1 MSPRNTHKPGIPDE
15 FTDAARGIRIQKAL
29 ADAGIAS
36 RREAEQMIEE
46 GRVQVNGKSVTA
58 LPAWVDPANDRVTVD
73 GKKVVALG
81 SLGKGG
87 RRVYIM
93 LNKPRHTITTTNDP
107 DGRTSVLDLVK
118 TPGNARLFPIGRL
131 DAESTGLLLL
141 TNDGELGQ
149 QLTHPSYEVEKE
161 YHVSVKGY
169 MSDDDMQLLKHGLM
183 LTTDPRKAPR
193 ASRHAPR
200 PKRASVLKIR
210 LISRGRSKGGNQ
222 RTRLSMTLAEGQNRE
237 IRRLLARL
245 GFPVKRLE
253 RVKIGPLKLKGLASG
268 EWRPLTSREVQQLR
282 TAVSR
287 RPPIRKPSK

>member
-1 MSPRNTHKPGIPDE
+1 MPPRNTRKSGIPEE
-15 FTDAARGIRIQKAL
+15 FADAARGIRIQKAL
-29 ADAGIAS
+29 ADAGVAS

-58 LPAWVDPANDRVTVD
+58 LPAWVDPQSDRLTVD
-73 GKKVVALG
+73 GKTIVARG
-81 SLGKGG
+81 SMGKGA

-93 LNKPRHTITTTNDP
+93 LNKPRHTITTTSDP
-107 DGRTSVLDLVK
+107 DGRPSVLDLVK
-118 TPGNARLFPIGRL
+118 SPGNARLFPVGRL

-161 YHVSVKGY
+161 YHVSVKGHLG
-169 MSDDDMQLLKHGLM
+169 DEDMELLKRGLM
-183 LTTDPRKAPR
+183 LTTDPRK
-193 ASRHAPR
+193 SRKGPR
-200 PKRASVLKIR
+200 PKRASVLKMR

-268 EWRPLTSREVQQLR
+268 EWRHLTSREVTPLR
-282 TAVSR
+282 NAVSKR
-287 RPPIRKPSK
+287 S

>member
-1 MSPRNTHKPGIPDE
+1 MPPRNTRKPGIPEE
-15 FTDAARGIRIQKAL
+15 FADAARGIRIQKAL

-46 GRVQVNGKSVTA
+46 GRVKVNGKSVTA
-58 LPAWVDPANDRVTVD
+58 LPAWVDPESDRIAVD
-73 GKKVVALG
+73 GKTIVARG
-81 SLGKGG
+81 SLGKGA

-107 DGRTSVLDLVK
+107 DGRPSVLDLVK
-118 TPGNARLFPIGRL
+118 SPGNARLFPVGRL

-161 YHVSVKGY
+161 YHVSVKGHLG
-169 MSDDDMQLLKHGLM
+169 DDDMELLKRGLM
-183 LTTDPRKAPR
+183 LTTDPRK
-193 ASRHAPR
+193 SRKGPR
-200 PKRASVLKIR
+200 PKRASVLKMR

-268 EWRPLTSREVQQLR
+268 EWRHLTSREVTQLR
-282 TAVSR
+282 NMVSKR
-287 RPPIRKPSK
+287 S